1 MSSFLAR
8 KRIPPCSGSV
18 EALEDIK
25 DLPMIVAGCDLFL
38 LVLSD
43 GVLDSQFC
51 MQELATAVEVGVP
64 IVLVVKEG
72 SRWPDDA
79 GNLKADF
86 PTDVTIATL

>member
-8 KRIPPCSGSV
+8 ERIPPGPGSV
-18 EALEDIK
+18 EALEDIN

-51 MQELATAVEVGVP
+51 MQELATAV
-64 IVLVVKEG
+64 
-72 SRWPDDA
+72 
-79 GNLKADF
+79 
-86 PTDVTIATL
+86 